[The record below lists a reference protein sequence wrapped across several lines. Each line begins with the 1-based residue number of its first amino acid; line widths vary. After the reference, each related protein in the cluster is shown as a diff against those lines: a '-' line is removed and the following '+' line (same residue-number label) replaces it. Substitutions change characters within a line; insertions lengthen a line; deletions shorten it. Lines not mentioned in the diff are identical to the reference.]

1 MKKYPDSEIRGERS
15 SHPEN
20 TEQEEKKRELFFTE
34 KAKEKYELLTGSQKT
49 FIDRELDDL
58 KSKEDRQDSHQDN
71 AELDQKIIFQKDGTN
86 ILVTDI
92 LHDEYRKSDEYQ
104 ETQTRMDEMNH

>member
-1 MKKYPDSEIRGERS
+1 MKKYSDSEVRGERS
-15 SHPEN
+15 SHPEDV
-20 TEQEEKKRELFFTE
+20 EQGKKQRELFFTE
-34 KAKEKYELLTGSQKT
+34 QAKKKYEILTGSQKT

-71 AELDQKIIFQKDGTN
+71 ANLKQKIIFEKAGAD

-92 LHDEYRKSDEYQ
+92 LYDAYRETDDYQ
-104 ETQTRMDEMNH
+104 EAQMRMDEMNH